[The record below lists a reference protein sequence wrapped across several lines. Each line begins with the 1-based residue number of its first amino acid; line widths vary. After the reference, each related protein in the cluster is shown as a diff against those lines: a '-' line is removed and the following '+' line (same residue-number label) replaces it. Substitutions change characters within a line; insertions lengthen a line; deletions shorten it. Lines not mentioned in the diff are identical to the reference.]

1 MGIFKR
7 LCMLIYAL
15 TGIFFFGSL
24 LAASYDA
31 TSTYA
36 LYVFR
41 LSFVQQLMKI
51 APFIIVFGCV
61 IMLLRAIFTR
71 NRKVVIISKAKDNKI
86 TVSLRAIESQAKH
99 VIEEDGRFCVVRL
112 YVKSAKYGH
121 IRVNARIQPEET
133 EDLLTASD
141 ELKSKLYA
149 GLSVIVGNHIDSINL
164 EFAQAK
170 NYASVSDED
179 LVAPVSTEPLSNVA
193 DTDVDST
200 DVPHTLD
207 GTDTFTVSAD
217 VQRPIHTKLL
227 HKSSGITVPISHYGA
242 SDTSSNSDNVPSQNF
257 DSKSSQD
264 QVRKSPTIVS
274 QSATVTSHP
283 TTGLQ
288 TSNDDRAA
296 VSSSSLTMSVQRER
310 Q

>member
-1 MGIFKR
+1 MGILKR

-24 LAASYDA
+24 LAASYDV
-31 TSTYA
+31 TSTYT

-41 LSFVQQLMKI
+41 LSFVQQFMKI

-170 NYASVSDED
+170 NYVSVSDED

-200 DVPHTLD
+200 DVSHTLD
-207 GTDTFTVSAD
+207 GADTFTVSAD

-227 HKSSGITVPISHYGA
+227 HKSSGITVPISHYGTA
-242 SDTSSNSDNVPSQNF
+242 DTASNSDNVPSQNF
-257 DSKSSQD
+257 DSKSSQN
-264 QVRKSPTIVS
+264 QARKSPTIVS

-283 TTGLQ
+283 NKDLQ

>member
-31 TSTYA
+31 TSTYT

-133 EDLLTASD
+133 EDLLTTSD

-170 NYASVSDED
+170 NYVSVSDED

-207 GTDTFTVSAD
+207 GADTFTVSAD

-227 HKSSGITVPISHYGA
+227 HKSSGITVPISHYGTA
-242 SDTSSNSDNVPSQNF
+242 DTASNSDNVPSQNF

-274 QSATVTSHP
+274 QNATVTSHP

>member
-86 TVSLRAIESQAKH
+86 TVSLHAIESQAKH

-112 YVKSAKYGH
+112 YVKAAKYGH

-170 NYASVSDED
+170 NYVSVSDED
-179 LVAPVSTEPLSNVA
+179 LVAPVSTEPLPNVA

-200 DVPHTLD
+200 DVSHTLD
-207 GTDTFTVSAD
+207 GADTFTVSAD
-217 VQRPIHTKLL
+217 IQRPIHTKLL
-227 HKSSGITVPISHYGA
+227 HKSSGITVPISHYGTA
-242 SDTSSNSDNVPSQNF
+242 DTASNSDNVPSQNF

>member
-15 TGIFFFGSL
+15 TGIFFFGSW
-24 LAASYDA
+24 LAASYDV
-31 TSTYA
+31 TSTYT

-86 TVSLRAIESQAKH
+86 TVSLHAIESQAKH

-112 YVKSAKYGH
+112 YVKAAKYGH

-149 GLSVIVGNHIDSINL
+149 GLSIIVGNHIDSVNL

-170 NYASVSDED
+170 NYVSVNDED
-179 LVAPVSTEPLSNVA
+179 LVAPVSTDPMSNAV
-193 DTDVDST
+193 DTGVDSN
-200 DVPHTLD
+200 DVPPTLD
-207 GTDTFTVSAD
+207 GADTLAVSAD
-217 VQRPIHTKLL
+217 TQRSIHTKLL
-227 HKSSGITVPISHYGA
+227 HKSSGITVPISHYGSA
-242 SDTSSNSDNVPSQNF
+242 DTASNSDDVSSQNF

-264 QVRKSPTIVS
+264 QARK
-274 QSATVTSHP
+274 SATVTSQDTTITSHP

-288 TSNDDRAA
+288 TSKVDHAA
-296 VSSSSLTMSVQRER
+296 VSSSSLTTSVQRER

>member
-149 GLSVIVGNHIDSINL
+149 GLSVIVGNHIDSVNL

-170 NYASVSDED
+170 NYVSVSDED
-179 LVAPVSTEPLSNVA
+179 LVAPVSTEPLPNVA

-200 DVPHTLD
+200 DVSHTLD
-207 GTDTFTVSAD
+207 GADTFTVSAD
-217 VQRPIHTKLL
+217 IQRPIHTKLL
-227 HKSSGITVPISHYGA
+227 HKSSGITVPISHYGTA
-242 SDTSSNSDNVPSQNF
+242 DTASNSDNVPSQNF

-264 QVRKSPTIVS
+264 QARKSTTIVS

-288 TSNDDRAA
+288 TSSDDRAA

>member
-170 NYASVSDED
+170 NYVSVSDED

-227 HKSSGITVPISHYGA
+227 HKSSGITVPISHYGTA
-242 SDTSSNSDNVPSQNF
+242 DTASNSDDVPSQNF

-264 QVRKSPTIVS
+264 QARKSTTIVS

-288 TSNDDRAA
+288 TSNDDCAA

>member
-141 ELKSKLYA
+141 ELKSKLYT

-170 NYASVSDED
+170 NYVSVSDED
-179 LVAPVSTEPLSNVA
+179 LVAPVSTEPLPNVA

-207 GTDTFTVSAD
+207 GADTFTVSAD
-217 VQRPIHTKLL
+217 VKRPIHTKLL
-227 HKSSGITVPISHYGA
+227 HKSSGITVPISHYGTA
-242 SDTSSNSDNVPSQNF
+242 DTASNSDDVPSQNF

-264 QVRKSPTIVS
+264 QARKSTTIVS

>member
-86 TVSLRAIESQAKH
+86 TVSLHAIESQAKH

-149 GLSVIVGNHIDSINL
+149 GLSVIVGNHIDAVNL

-170 NYASVSDED
+170 NYVSVSDED
-179 LVAPVSTEPLSNVA
+179 LVAPVSTEPLSNVT

-207 GTDTFTVSAD
+207 GADTFTVSAD
-217 VQRPIHTKLL
+217 VKRPIHTKLL
-227 HKSSGITVPISHYGA
+227 HKSSGITVPISHYGTA
-242 SDTSSNSDNVPSQNF
+242 DTASNSDDVPSQNF

-264 QVRKSPTIVS
+264 QARKSPTIVS
-274 QSATVTSHP
+274 QNATVTSHP

>member
-86 TVSLRAIESQAKH
+86 TVSLHAIESQAKH

-112 YVKSAKYGH
+112 YVKAAKYGH

-170 NYASVSDED
+170 NYVSVSDED
-179 LVAPVSTEPLSNVA
+179 LVAPVSTEPLPNVA

-200 DVPHTLD
+200 DVSHTLD
-207 GTDTFTVSAD
+207 GADTFTVSAD

-227 HKSSGITVPISHYGA
+227 HKSSGITVPISHYGTA
-242 SDTSSNSDNVPSQNF
+242 DTASNSDNVPSQNF

>member
-15 TGIFFFGSL
+15 TGIFFFGSW

-31 TSTYA
+31 TSTYV
-36 LYVFR
+36 LYVLR
-41 LSFVQQLMKI
+41 LSFVQQFMKI

-149 GLSVIVGNHIDSINL
+149 GLSVLVGNHIDAVNL

-170 NYASVSDED
+170 NYVSVSDED

-207 GTDTFTVSAD
+207 GTDTFTVSD

-227 HKSSGITVPISHYGA
+227 HKSSGITVPISHYGTA
-242 SDTSSNSDNVPSQNF
+242 DTASNSDNVPSQNF
-257 DSKSSQD
+257 DSKSSQN
-264 QVRKSPTIVS
+264 QARKSPTIVS

-283 TTGLQ
+283 NKDLQ

>member
-15 TGIFFFGSL
+15 TGIFFFGSW

-31 TSTYA
+31 TSTYV
-36 LYVFR
+36 LYVLR
-41 LSFVQQLMKI
+41 LSFVQQFMKI

-149 GLSVIVGNHIDSINL
+149 GLSVIVGNHIDAVNL

-170 NYASVSDED
+170 NYVSVSDGD
-179 LVAPVSTEPLSNVA
+179 LVAPVSTEPLSNVT

-207 GTDTFTVSAD
+207 GADTFTVSAD
-217 VQRPIHTKLL
+217 VQRPLHTKLL

-242 SDTSSNSDNVPSQNF
+242 SDTSSNSDDVPSQNF
-257 DSKSSQD
+257 GSKSSQD
-264 QVRKSPTIVS
+264 QARKSTTIVS
-274 QSATVTSHP
+274 QSTTVTSHP

-288 TSNDDRAA
+288 TSKDERAA
-296 VSSSSLTMSVQRER
+296 SSSSSVTTSVQRER

>member
-86 TVSLRAIESQAKH
+86 TVSLHAIESQAKH

-112 YVKSAKYGH
+112 YVKAAKYGH

-133 EDLLTASD
+133 EDLLTAAD

-149 GLSVIVGNHIDSINL
+149 GLSVIVGNHIDAVNL

-170 NYASVSDED
+170 NYVSVSDED
-179 LVAPVSTEPLSNVA
+179 LVAPVSTDSMSNAV
-193 DTDVDST
+193 DTGVDSA
-200 DVPHTLD
+200 DVTPTLD
-207 GTDTFTVSAD
+207 GADTFTVSAD
-217 VQRPIHTKLL
+217 IQHPIHTKLL
-227 HKSSGITVPISHYGA
+227 HKSSGITVPISHYGSA
-242 SDTSSNSDNVPSQNF
+242 DTASNSDDVPSQNF

-264 QVRKSPTIVS
+264 QARK
-274 QSATVTSHP
+274 SATVTSQDTTIVSHP

-288 TSNDDRAA
+288 TSKDEHAA
-296 VSSSSLTMSVQRER
+296 ASSPSLTTSVQRER

>member
-24 LAASYDA
+24 LAASYDV
-31 TSTYA
+31 TSTYT

-170 NYASVSDED
+170 NYVSVSDED
-179 LVAPVSTEPLSNVA
+179 LVAPVSTEPLPNVA

-207 GTDTFTVSAD
+207 GADTFTVSAD
-217 VQRPIHTKLL
+217 VQRPLHTKLL
-227 HKSSGITVPISHYGA
+227 HKSSGITVPISHYGTA
-242 SDTSSNSDNVPSQNF
+242 DTASNSDDVPSQNF
-257 DSKSSQD
+257 DSKSSRD
-264 QVRKSPTIVS
+264 QARKSTTIVS

-288 TSNDDRAA
+288 TSNDDCAA

>member
-61 IMLLRAIFTR
+61 IMLLRAFFTR

-170 NYASVSDED
+170 NYVSVSDED

-257 DSKSSQD
+257 GSKSSQD

>member
-86 TVSLRAIESQAKH
+86 TVSLHAIESQAKH

-149 GLSVIVGNHIDSINL
+149 GLSVIVGNHIDAVNL

-170 NYASVSDED
+170 NYVSVSDED
-179 LVAPVSTEPLSNVA
+179 LVAPVSTEPLSNVT

-207 GTDTFTVSAD
+207 GADTFTVSAD
-217 VQRPIHTKLL
+217 VKRPIHTKLL
-227 HKSSGITVPISHYGA
+227 HKSSGITVPISHYGTA
-242 SDTSSNSDNVPSQNF
+242 DTASNSDDVPSQNF

-264 QVRKSPTIVS
+264 QAHKSTTIVS
-274 QSATVTSHP
+274 QSTTVTSHP

-288 TSNDDRAA
+288 TSKDERAA
-296 VSSSSLTMSVQRER
+296 SSSSSLTTSVQRER

>member
-141 ELKSKLYA
+141 ELKSKLYT

-170 NYASVSDED
+170 NYVSVSDED
-179 LVAPVSTEPLSNVA
+179 LVAPVSTEPLPNVA

-207 GTDTFTVSAD
+207 GADTFTVSAD
-217 VQRPIHTKLL
+217 VKRPIHTKLL

-242 SDTSSNSDNVPSQNF
+242 SDTSSNSDDVPSQNF

>member
-86 TVSLRAIESQAKH
+86 TVSLHAIESQAKH
-99 VIEEDGRFCVVRL
+99 VIEEDRRFCVVRL
-112 YVKSAKYGH
+112 YVKAAKYGH

-133 EDLLTASD
+133 EDLLTAAD

-149 GLSVIVGNHIDSINL
+149 GLSVIVGNHIDAVNL

-170 NYASVSDED
+170 NYVSVSDED
-179 LVAPVSTEPLSNVA
+179 LVAPVSTDTMSNAV
-193 DTDVDST
+193 DTGIDSN

-207 GTDTFTVSAD
+207 DADTFTVSAD
-217 VQRPIHTKLL
+217 IQHPIHTKLL
-227 HKSSGITVPISHYGA
+227 HKSSGITVPISHYGSTDA
-242 SDTSSNSDNVPSQNF
+242 ASNSDDVPSQNF

-264 QVRKSPTIVS
+264 QAHKSATIVC

-288 TSNDDRAA
+288 TSNDDRVA

>member
-1 MGIFKR
+1 MGFFKR

-170 NYASVSDED
+170 NYVSVSDED

>member
-1 MGIFKR
+1 
-7 LCMLIYAL
+7 
-15 TGIFFFGSL
+15 
-24 LAASYDA
+24 
-31 TSTYA
+31 
-36 LYVFR
+36 
-41 LSFVQQLMKI
+41 
-51 APFIIVFGCV
+51 
-61 IMLLRAIFTR
+61 MLLRAIFTR

-170 NYASVSDED
+170 NYVSVSDED
-179 LVAPVSTEPLSNVA
+179 LVAPVSTEPLPNVA

-200 DVPHTLD
+200 DVPRTLD

-227 HKSSGITVPISHYGA
+227 HKSSGITVPISHYGTA
-242 SDTSSNSDNVPSQNF
+242 DTASNSDNVPSQNF

-274 QSATVTSHP
+274 QNATVTSHP

-296 VSSSSLTMSVQRER
+296 VSSSPLTMSVQRER

>member
-170 NYASVSDED
+170 NYVSVSDED
-179 LVAPVSTEPLSNVA
+179 LVAPVSTEPLPNVA

-207 GTDTFTVSAD
+207 GADTFTVSAD
-217 VQRPIHTKLL
+217 VKRPIHTKLL
-227 HKSSGITVPISHYGA
+227 HKSSGITVPISHYGTA
-242 SDTSSNSDNVPSQNF
+242 DTASNSDDVPSQNF
-257 DSKSSQD
+257 DSKSSRD
-264 QVRKSPTIVS
+264 QARKSTTIVS

-288 TSNDDRAA
+288 TSNDDCAA

>member
-1 MGIFKR
+1 
-7 LCMLIYAL
+7 
-15 TGIFFFGSL
+15 
-24 LAASYDA
+24 
-31 TSTYA
+31 
-36 LYVFR
+36 
-41 LSFVQQLMKI
+41 
-51 APFIIVFGCV
+51 
-61 IMLLRAIFTR
+61 MLLRAIFTR

-133 EDLLTASD
+133 EDLLAASD

-170 NYASVSDED
+170 NYVSVSDED
-179 LVAPVSTEPLSNVA
+179 LVAPVSTEPLSNAA

-207 GTDTFTVSAD
+207 GADTFTVSAD
-217 VQRPIHTKLL
+217 VQRPLHTKLL

-242 SDTSSNSDNVPSQNF
+242 SDTSSNSDDVPSQNF
-257 DSKSSQD
+257 GSKSSQD
-264 QVRKSPTIVS
+264 QPRKSTTIVS
-274 QSATVTSHP
+274 QSTTVTSHP

-288 TSNDDRAA
+288 TSKDERVA
-296 VSSSSLTMSVQRER
+296 SSSSSVTTSVQRER

>member
-149 GLSVIVGNHIDSINL
+149 GLSVIVGNHIDAVNL

-170 NYASVSDED
+170 NYVSVSDED
-179 LVAPVSTEPLSNVA
+179 LVAPVSTEPLSNVT

-207 GTDTFTVSAD
+207 GADTFTVSAD
-217 VQRPIHTKLL
+217 VKRPIHTKLL
-227 HKSSGITVPISHYGA
+227 HKSSGITVPISHYGTA
-242 SDTSSNSDNVPSQNF
+242 DTASNSDDVPSQNF
-257 DSKSSQD
+257 DSKSSRD
-264 QVRKSPTIVS
+264 QARKSTTIVS

-288 TSNDDRAA
+288 TSNDDCAA

>member
-170 NYASVSDED
+170 NYVSVSDED

>member
-24 LAASYDA
+24 LAASYDV
-31 TSTYA
+31 TSTYT

-170 NYASVSDED
+170 NYVSVSDED
-179 LVAPVSTEPLSNVA
+179 LVAPVSTEPLPNVA

-207 GTDTFTVSAD
+207 GADTFTVSAD
-217 VQRPIHTKLL
+217 VKRPIHTKLL
-227 HKSSGITVPISHYGA
+227 HKSSGITVPISHYGTA
-242 SDTSSNSDNVPSQNF
+242 DTASNSDDVPSQNF
-257 DSKSSQD
+257 DSKSSRD
-264 QVRKSPTIVS
+264 QARKSTTIVS

-288 TSNDDRAA
+288 TSNDDCAA

>member
-121 IRVNARIQPEET
+121 IRVNVRIQPEET

-149 GLSVIVGNHIDSINL
+149 GLSVIVGNHIDSVNL

-170 NYASVSDED
+170 NYVSVSDED
-179 LVAPVSTEPLSNVA
+179 LVAPVSTEPLPNVA

-200 DVPHTLD
+200 DVSHTLD
-207 GTDTFTVSAD
+207 GADTFTVSAD
-217 VQRPIHTKLL
+217 IQRPIHTKLL
-227 HKSSGITVPISHYGA
+227 HKSSGITVPISHYGTA
-242 SDTSSNSDNVPSQNF
+242 DTASNSDNVPSQNF

-264 QVRKSPTIVS
+264 QARKSTTIVS

-283 TTGLQ
+283 TTGFQ

>member
-86 TVSLRAIESQAKH
+86 TVSLHAIESQAKH

-112 YVKSAKYGH
+112 YVKAAKYGH

-149 GLSVIVGNHIDSINL
+149 GLAVIVGNHIDSVNL

-170 NYASVSDED
+170 NYVSVSDED
-179 LVAPVSTEPLSNVA
+179 LVAPVSTDSMSNTA
-193 DTDVDST
+193 DTGADSIDVS
-200 DVPHTLD
+200 HTLE
-207 GTDTFTVSAD
+207 GADTFSVSAD
-217 VQRPIHTKLL
+217 IQRPIHTTLL
-227 HKSSGITVPISHYGA
+227 HKSSGITVPISHYGSA
-242 SDTSSNSDNVPSQNF
+242 DTASNSDDV
-257 DSKSSQD
+257 SSQD
-264 QVRKSPTIVS
+264 FDSTSSQDHARKST
-274 QSATVTSHP
+274 TTTSHP

-288 TSNDDRAA
+288 TSKDERAA
-296 VSSSSLTMSVQRER
+296 ASSSSLTTSVQLER

>member
-86 TVSLRAIESQAKH
+86 TVSLHAIESQAKH

-149 GLSVIVGNHIDSINL
+149 GLSVIVGNHIDSVNL

-170 NYASVSDED
+170 NYVSVSDED
-179 LVAPVSTEPLSNVA
+179 LVAPVSTEPLPNVA

-200 DVPHTLD
+200 DVSHTLD
-207 GTDTFTVSAD
+207 GADTFTVSAD
-217 VQRPIHTKLL
+217 IQRPIHTKLL
-227 HKSSGITVPISHYGA
+227 HKSSGITVPISHYGTA
-242 SDTSSNSDNVPSQNF
+242 DTASNSDNVPSQNF

-264 QVRKSPTIVS
+264 QARKSTTIVS

>member
-15 TGIFFFGSL
+15 TGIFFFGSW
-24 LAASYDA
+24 LAASYDV
-31 TSTYA
+31 TSTYT

-121 IRVNARIQPEET
+121 IRVNVRIQPEET

-170 NYASVSDED
+170 NYVSVSDED
-179 LVAPVSTEPLSNVA
+179 LVAPVSTEPLPNVA
-193 DTDVDST
+193 DTDVDSS
-200 DVPHTLD
+200 DVPRTF
-207 GTDTFTVSAD
+207 TDTFTVSAD

-227 HKSSGITVPISHYGA
+227 HKSSGITVPISHYGTA
-242 SDTSSNSDNVPSQNF
+242 DTASNSDNVPSQNF

-274 QSATVTSHP
+274 QNATVTSHP

-296 VSSSSLTMSVQRER
+296 VSSSPLTMSVQRER

>member
-7 LCMLIYAL
+7 LCVLIYAL

-170 NYASVSDED
+170 NYVSVSDED

>member
-86 TVSLRAIESQAKH
+86 TVSLHAIESQAKH

-149 GLSVIVGNHIDSINL
+149 GLSVIVGNHIDAVNL

-170 NYASVSDED
+170 NYVSVSDED
-179 LVAPVSTEPLSNVA
+179 LVAPVSTEPLSNVT

-207 GTDTFTVSAD
+207 GADTFTVSAD
-217 VQRPIHTKLL
+217 VKRPIHTKLL
-227 HKSSGITVPISHYGA
+227 HKSSGITVPISHYGTA
-242 SDTSSNSDNVPSQNF
+242 DTASNSDDVPSQNF
-257 DSKSSQD
+257 DSKSSRD
-264 QVRKSPTIVS
+264 QARKSTTIVS

-288 TSNDDRAA
+288 TSNDDCAA